1 MSVKTGRA
9 SKSGFH
15 VDNTRPPDSGTV
27 ILITRGPPR
36 KWVDKDEYIKILS
49 PLSHT
54 KNRWL
59 GSKKTEAD
67 KKRYLNEFLPKMKQA
82 EELIAIKELRQRV
95 KDGET
100 ITLLC
105 YCPEEDFYH
114 RDIIKSMIENDK

>member
-15 VDNTRPPDSGTV
+15 VDNPRPSESGTV

-59 GSKKTEAD
+59 ASKKSEAD
-67 KKRYLNEFLPKMKQA
+67 KKRYLNDFLPKMKQA
-82 EELIAIKELRQRV
+82 QELKVIEELRQRV

-105 YCPEEDFYH
+105 YCEMGVFCH
-114 RDIIKSMIENDK
+114 RDIITSMIEGM